1 MRAKQKRKMRKSTK
15 FAYVIIA
22 TVLILI
28 SGTHL
33 LKSFFSNN
41 MTSTTKEIYSYT
53 NKFSYDY
60 NVNLIDNKFI
70 NNPEISGQNIAY
82 VTDLIDNVVL
92 NLNYSYSAS
101 TTTELKYSYSV
112 VGKMQVVYTKDGEEQ
127 KIWQE
132 DDLLLDKSSETISS
146 NTFSFNEEITLD
158 LKNKNELL
166 NEFKQKMGMSID
178 AIYTVLLNVYTYTNF
193 DQDIENNYSASINLD
208 LAEKTTKITGEN
220 NKEDAEYIS
229 KEVQE
234 NSNANVFVIILDF
247 VILAIG
253 IKLLRTILKA
263 GTAYKTKNEYKQ
275 ELNRILKLCQDKIV
289 QVSSKPDDK
298 SDNIVIVKDFG
309 EIVKV
314 SEELFKPI
322 LYYYDM
328 DNEEAWFS
336 VMSNNI
342 VYRYIF
348 KK

>member
-53 NKFSYDY
+53 NKFNYDY

-253 IKLLRTILKA
+253 IKLLRTILKT

-328 DNEEAWFS
+328 TNEEAWFS